1 MPITIPNLVADRA
14 TVTAW
19 CSTCQTYQD
28 FPYDRA
34 LGRFP
39 PHLTLAA
46 LQGRWRCRAC
56 RGPGETWVAFY
67 SDAILSYRLYNLF
80 TFNNRLLP
88 PR

>member
-14 TVTAW
+14 TVTGW

-39 PHLTLAA
+39 PHLTLGSLAGA
-46 LQGRWRCRAC
+46 LAL
-56 RGPGETWVAFY
+56 P
-67 SDAILSYRLYNLF
+67 RL
-80 TFNNRLLP
+80 
-88 PR
+88 